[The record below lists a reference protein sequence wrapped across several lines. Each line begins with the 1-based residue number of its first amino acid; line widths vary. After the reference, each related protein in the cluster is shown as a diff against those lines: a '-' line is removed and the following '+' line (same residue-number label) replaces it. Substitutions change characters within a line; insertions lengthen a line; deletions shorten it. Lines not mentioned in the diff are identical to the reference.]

1 MPLGERRLMSSNV
14 ELFRSHPLSS
24 LCQGVLGRVEWTV
37 VITNIPHFTELFF
50 VMCEVLSHI
59 FSRWDDLSICLPV
72 I

>member
-1 MPLGERRLMSSNV
+1 MPLVERRLMSSNV

-24 LCQGVLGRVEWTV
+24 LCQGVLGRVEL
-37 VITNIPHFTELFF
+37 VITNIPHFTEFFF

-59 FSRWDDLSICLPV
+59 CSRWDDLSICVPV